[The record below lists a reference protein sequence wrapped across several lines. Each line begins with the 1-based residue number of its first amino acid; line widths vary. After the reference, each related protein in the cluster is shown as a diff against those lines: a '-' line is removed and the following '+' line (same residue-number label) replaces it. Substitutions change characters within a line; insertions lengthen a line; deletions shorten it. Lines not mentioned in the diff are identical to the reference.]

1 MGAYNKLVLFVE
13 LKLGILGSSGILG
26 ILGMLGISGIFGML
40 GMLGISGILGMLGIS
55 GIFGMLG
62 ISGIFGML
70 GTVGIVNPSMDTAF
84 KVKSTHYYTVHTGL
98 LVFMVRTGEDQL
110 NSPNRTS
117 RVHPTTLR
125 ILVILISEYSSQ
137 MVVQLVS
144 LVIPCELAD
153 ETL

>member
-1 MGAYNKLVLFVE
+1 MIRV
-13 LKLGILGSSGILG
+13 
-26 ILGMLGISGIFGML
+26 FGGWQL
-40 GMLGISGILGMLGIS
+40 HEVFNS
-55 GIFGMLG
+55 
-62 ISGIFGML
+62 
-70 GTVGIVNPSMDTAF
+70 N
-84 KVKSTHYYTVHTGL
+84 YL
-98 LVFMVRTGEDQL
+98 LMVITGEDQL

-125 ILVILISEYSSQ
+125 ILVILIPEYSSQ